1 MSNNAQVIEKRGL
14 EMTTKKINNENTSIG
29 NVRAPGLAT
38 KFLLCGSL
46 LAGLIGASRAE
57 AADFG
62 VRVVDEF
69 GQPLAGASVCLGT
82 RAQMDQFGSYVTS
95 PDGHVVLNEAPRV
108 PLNVVVSKQDYQG
121 VRFVEPIRN
130 FNIVTEVT
138 LLLDGEGPVC
148 HSPELAQQEEE
159 KRHLSI
165 ANLFAS
171 KKGPV
176 YTIRSEI
183 EGEPSHY
190 RISTRKDFKDAK
202 WLPYK
207 KRIKFWGQTDGN
219 LFYQV
224 KRFTGGKKGWLE
236 ARSHVASIAVN

>member
-1 MSNNAQVIEKRGL
+1 MMAIKTIDNKYASHSMMSASRMASK
-14 EMTTKKINNENTSIG
+14 M
-29 NVRAPGLAT
+29 
-38 KFLLCGSL
+38 LLCGAM

-69 GQPLAGASVCLGT
+69 GQPLAGAAVCLGT
-82 RAQMDQFGSYVTS
+82 GAQVDQFGTFVTS
-95 PDGHVVLNEAPRV
+95 PDGHVLLNDAPRI
-108 PLNVVVSKQDYQG
+108 PLTIVISKKDYQG
-121 VRFVEPIRN
+121 VQFIESVRS
-130 FNIVTEVT
+130 FNMVTEVT
-138 LLLDGEGPVC
+138 LLLDGTGPVC

-171 KKGPV
+171 KNGSV
-176 YTIRSEI
+176 YTIQSDI
-183 EGEPSHY
+183 DGEPSHY

-202 WLPYK
+202 WLPYN
-207 KRIKFWGQTDGN
+207 KRVKFWGQTDGD

>member
-1 MSNNAQVIEKRGL
+1 MMA
-14 EMTTKKINNENTSIG
+14 TKIINNKYASNLNMS
-29 NVRAPGLAT
+29 AT
-38 KFLLCGSL
+38 KLTSKLILCSAL

-62 VRVVDEF
+62 VRVVDEY
-69 GQPLAGASVCLGT
+69 GQPIAGAAVCLGT
-82 RAQMDQFGSYVTS
+82 AAQVDQFGTYVTS
-95 PDGHVVLNEAPRV
+95 PDGHVLLNDAPRTA
-108 PLNVVVSKQDYQG
+108 LNIVVSKKDYQG
-121 VRFVEPIRN
+121 VRFMEPLRSYN
-130 FNIVTEVT
+130 MVTEVT

-165 ANLFAS
+165 ANLYAS
-171 KKGPV
+171 KNGSV
-176 YTIRSEI
+176 YTIQSDI
-183 EGEPSHY
+183 DGQPSHY

-202 WLPYK
+202 WLPYN
-207 KRIKFWGQTDGN
+207 KRVKFWGQTDGD

-224 KRFTGGKKGWLE
+224 KRFTGGKTGWLE